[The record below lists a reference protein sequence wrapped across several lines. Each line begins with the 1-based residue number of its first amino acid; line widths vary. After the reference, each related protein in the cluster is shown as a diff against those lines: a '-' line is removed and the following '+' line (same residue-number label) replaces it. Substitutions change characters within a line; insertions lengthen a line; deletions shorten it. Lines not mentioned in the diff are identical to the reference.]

1 MSNLTAVH
9 KKRQNDLILLMK
21 INKLSIQQ
29 IALFTGLQA
38 KAIEGYIEGTFEITS
53 FKWTVINSG
62 MDKYS
67 NNVVPPPVHKVEK
80 KSIVPLYVIESLK
93 KYDNSIILI
102 KKIKK
107 REQQFLDELLL
118 RGFDCRLY
126 KTGDDHYVIENK
138 DRFKKDTHIH

>member
-1 MSNLTAVH
+1 MSNLESIQ
-9 KKRQNDLILLMK
+9 KRQNELILFLK
-21 INKLSIQQ
+21 INKVSVQEMSI
-29 IALFTGLQA
+29 FTGISVKILN
-38 KAIEGYIEGTFEITS
+38 GYIDGIYQITH
-53 FKWTVINSG
+53 FKWNIIKSG
-62 MDKYS
+62 MDKYR
-67 NNVVPPPVHKVEK
+67 NNIVPPPVQKVEQ